1 MTIRFTAD
9 PSKARRYVKVRP
21 DGDTLIRK
29 LAFDG
34 SALETKPGS
43 YLETMTVP
51 ATIATNAPVQ
61 RRDGKG
67 PFLEV
72 LSMRGCRLETGDDW
86 PLQLDHS
93 KDSRETVGRAHS
105 VKVDGNTLVAQLR
118 FSTAEDVLPI
128 VQRVADG
135 TLKHLSVG
143 YVVHRW
149 TESVDAAGVR
159 TKTAVDWSLV
169 EVSITPVPADP
180 NSQIKRSNEDMEDET
195 IELTP
200 AQRRAEI
207 RTIGRAA
214 GMTVEQVDDMID
226 RDLDPTAARAE
237 AFEAMQERQRST
249 PRIRVAASHED
260 PAVIQTRAAD
270 ALAFRMG
277 GVAELPAASREFAG
291 MSMLDLARDCLSRSG
306 VTVRGLSVDE
316 VFQRASHGTSDFPL
330 IVSNAANKSLQ
341 QAYQAAESPLKPIAR
356 QRSLPNFKE
365 STSIRLGGMGRLEQL
380 SEHGEITA
388 TSRAESG
395 EKLSLAT
402 YARRFDLTRRLMID
416 DDLSAFGDIVAALG
430 QAAAQTEADLLV
442 AQLLGNPAMSDGKAV
457 FHADH
462 GNLSTGAALSEES
475 LSDARLAMRQR
486 KDLDGKTL
494 ISAAPK
500 YLLVGPELETA
511 AEKLL
516 TAINATTTADVN
528 PFAGKLSLLVEPR
541 IDDDQWYVFADP
553 ARLAGLQYAYL
564 SGAQGPQIQ
573 RQEMWDSLGVSFRV
587 FEDFGAGWTDFR
599 AAQKNPGA

>member
-1 MTIRFTAD
+1 MTIQLTGD
-9 PSKARRYVKVRP
+9 PRKAGRIVSSRKTR
-21 DGDTLIRK
+21 DGGDTFRRS

-34 SALETKPGS
+34 SALNEQT
-43 YLETMTVP
+43 LTVP
-51 ATIATNAPVQ
+51 VVFATSTPVK
-61 RRDGKG
+61 RHDAKG
-67 PFLEV
+67 PYQEV
-72 LSMRGCRLETGDDW
+72 LSMRGLRIQEGADY
-86 PLQLDHS
+86 PLQLDHDTS
-93 KDSRETVGRAHS
+93 SRSTVGRIHS
-105 VKVDGNTLVAQLR
+105 VNIEGDKAVAQAR
-118 FSTAEDVLPI
+118 FSAADDLKPI
-128 VQRVADG
+128 RQRVADG
-135 TLKHLSVG
+135 TLPHLSAG

-149 TESVDAAGVR
+149 VESVDAKGVR

-180 NSQIKRSNEDMEDET
+180 NSRIQRSNEEMDEDEV

-200 AQRRAEI
+200 AQHRAEI

-214 GMTVEQVDDMID
+214 GMKAEDIDAMVDE
-226 RDLDPTAARAE
+226 DLTADEAKARA
-237 AFEAMQERQRST
+237 FEHMQTRRSPT
-249 PRIRVAASHED
+249 IRVVTSHED
-260 PAVIQTRAAD
+260 PAAIQTRAAD

-277 GVAELPAASREFAG
+277 GVAELPAASREFAA
-291 MSMLDLARDCLSRSG
+291 MSLLDLARDCLTRSG
-306 VTVRGLSVDE
+306 VSVRGLSVDE
-316 VFQRASHGTSDFPL
+316 VFQRAAHGTSDFPL
-330 IVSNAANKSLQ
+330 VVSNAANKTLLG
-341 QAYQAAESPLKPIAR
+341 AYQAAESPLKTIAR
-356 QRSLPNFKE
+356 QRQLPNFKE
-365 STSIRLGGMGRLEQL
+365 STSIRLGGMGRLEKL

-402 YARRFDLTRRLMID
+402 YARRFDLTRKLMID
-416 DDLSAFGDIVAALG
+416 DDTGAFGDIVAALG

-442 AQLLGNPAMSDGKAV
+442 SQLLSNPVMSDGVAV
-457 FHADH
+457 FHANH
-462 GNLSTGAALSEES
+462 GNLSTGAALAETS

-500 YLLVGPELETA
+500 YLLVGPELETT

-516 TAINATTTADVN
+516 SAIQATRTDDVN